1 MIEDNLNLKDLLQ
14 GIMKGDV
21 SQSEA
26 IFAKNE
32 VLLTKSKITKED
44 LKEKFRLIKIT
55 NIADDHQQM
64 TFAELAKELCCSVDE
79 VEFLFISSIEF
90 GFIDALID
98 QNTQSV
104 FFRYSIFY
112 NKIQSNNIQKSPQ
125 KKPWHKRNWKHT

>member
-55 NIADDHQQM
+55 SIADDHQ
-64 TFAELAKELCCSVDE
+64 
-79 VEFLFISSIEF
+79 
-90 GFIDALID
+90 
-98 QNTQSV
+98 
-104 FFRYSIFY
+104 
-112 NKIQSNNIQKSPQ
+112 
-125 KKPWHKRNWKHT
+125 